1 MPRCAVCG
9 QDNPGGFRFCG
20 ACGAS
25 LAGPARAPAE
35 ERRLVSVLFCDLVGF
50 TARSDQADPEDVG
63 ALLRPYHARL
73 RAEIERRG
81 GTLDKF
87 IGDGVMAVF
96 GAPVA
101 HEDDPERAVRCALG
115 MLGAIEELNEARPS
129 LDLAI
134 RVGITTGE
142 ALVRLG
148 PGQQTEGV
156 VGDVVNTASRLEG
169 VAPAGGVVVGEATF
183 RATRRLFDYQ
193 ELAPV
198 KVKGKADP
206 VPVWR
211 LEGARSRIG
220 IEAFRRAGTPFVGRQ
235 AELDL
240 LKGLF
245 EQTLTDRTVRLV
257 TVVGEPG
264 VGKSRFVSELAAS
277 VDERPELVIWR
288 QGRCLP
294 YGDGITFWAL
304 GEIVKAQAG
313 VLESDPPAEV
323 TAKLEAAVADLLPD
337 PSERGWLRARLA
349 PLLGVAGP
357 DAVKAERAELF
368 AAWRRFVEAIA
379 AARPLVLVVEDLH
392 WADQAMLEFLEHLV
406 ERSADLPL
414 LLVATARPELLERQ
428 PGWGGGSL
436 ASTRIPLGAL
446 TDLET
451 ARLLAALV
459 GRSVLPVGVQALLL
473 ERAAGNPLYA
483 EEFARLLADHGLAA
497 GNQVEGEVAA
507 VPDIPVPETVHGL
520 IAARLDALTPEVRA
534 LVQDAAVI
542 GRVFWPGAVAAMD
555 GTGTGTGPGGAGDDD
570 GGAVQAGLAELER
583 KQLVQRAQT
592 SSVQHQDE
600 YVFWHALVRDVAY
613 AQIPR
618 VGRARR
624 HQAVAEWVE
633 AVAGERVGDLA
644 EVVAHHYGQALA
656 YARAARE
663 PQARID
669 QLVEPTRRFLILAGD
684 RTINLDLDRARAYYR
699 QAVELGQPRD
709 PARPHLLVRTGRVAF
724 QSGDYPEAVAVY
736 EEAIADMRRTGDLQ
750 GLGATLGRLATVLW
764 NQGDTR
770 GANAALTEAIEL
782 LEREPPGPELVSAYV
797 RMAGDRVTSGH
808 AGEALDWANKGLAL
822 ADDLGGLPRVRPRAL
837 DARGMARCDLGDF
850 DGGMADLRE
859 GLALGLELGSGYD
872 TAVLYNNLA
881 EPVWLVEGPA
891 AAMAV
896 CEEGVDFAERRGLSE
911 AAMWLRSSTLG
922 PLLDQGRW
930 EEVVTLADEAIA
942 WDLAHGGD
950 YLAIG
955 CRRHVTLVL
964 AWQGD
969 LIAARD
975 LAGRVLPRAR
985 EIDDLQQLVP
995 ALVNSALVERASG
1008 DQPAALALVE
1018 EAAELTAGRAGG
1030 RRYLG
1035 QYLADMVRVA
1045 AVPAPAL
1052 AKSLL
1057 DDAEATATRYRL
1069 AAATSQAVL
1078 AESIGEL
1085 EHAAT
1090 LYTEVAA
1097 GWSAYGQVL
1106 EHVLALLG
1114 QGRCLAQLGRPDAGP
1129 VLRVAHQR
1137 LIALGARPTATEAN
1151 DLLDRL
1157 AAGPRP

>member
-101 HEDDPERAVRCALG
+101 HEDDPERAVRC
-115 MLGAIEELNEARPS
+115 
-129 LDLAI
+129 DLAI

-148 PGQQTEGV
+148 PDQQTEGV

-183 RATRRLFDYQ
+183 RATRRLFHYQ
-193 ELAPV
+193 ELEPV
-198 KVKGKADP
+198 QVKGKADP

-211 LEGARSRIG
+211 LEGARSRTG
-220 IEAFRRAGTPFVGRQ
+220 IEAVRRASTPFVGRQ
-235 AELDL
+235 AELGL

-245 EQTLTDRTVRLV
+245 TQALTDRVVRLV

-304 GEIVKAQAG
+304 GEIVKAQAD

-392 WADQAMLEFLEHLV
+392 WADQAMLEFLEYLV
-406 ERSADLPL
+406 EHSADLPL
-414 LLVATARPELLERQ
+414 LILATARPELLERQ
-428 PGWGGGSL
+428 PGWGEGSH

-446 TDLET
+446 SDLET
-451 ARLLAALV
+451 ARLVAALV
-459 GRSVLPVGVQALLL
+459 GRSSLPVGVQALLL

-483 EEFARLLADHGLAA
+483 EEFARLLADHGL
-497 GNQVEGEVAA
+497 VLEGEVAA
-507 VPDIPVPETVHGL
+507 APDIPVPETVHGL
-520 IAARLDALTPEVRA
+520 IAARLDALTPKVRA
-534 LVQDAAVI
+534 LVQDAAVV

-555 GTGTGTGPGGAGDDD
+555 GARADGDGSGPAILE
-570 GGAVQAGLAELER
+570 GLAELER
-583 KQLVQRAQT
+583 KQLVQRART

-624 HQAVAEWVE
+624 NQAVAEWVE
-633 AVAGERVGDLA
+633 QVAGERVGDLA
-644 EVVAHHYGQALA
+644 EVVAHHYGQALT

-663 PQARID
+663 PQDRID
-669 QLVEPTRRFLILAGD
+669 ALIEPTQRFLVLAGD

-699 QAVELGQPRD
+699 QAVELGQPKD
-709 PARPHLLVRTGRVAF
+709 PERPHLLVRTGRVAF

-736 EEAIADMRRTGDLQ
+736 EEAIADLRRQGDTQ
-750 GLGATLGRLATVLW
+750 VLGATLGRLATVYW

-770 GANAALTEAIEL
+770 RANAVLSEAIEL
-782 LEREPPGPELVSAYV
+782 LEREPPGAELVSAYV
-797 RMAGDRVTSGH
+797 RMAADRVVSGH
-808 AGEALDWANKGLAL
+808 AREALEWADKALAL
-822 ADDLGGLPRVRPRAL
+822 ADNLGGLPRIRPRAL
-837 DARGMARCDLGDF
+837 DARGTARCDLDDF
-850 DGGMADLRE
+850 GGMDDLRT

-872 TAVLYNNLA
+872 TAVLFNNLA
-881 EPVWLVEGPA
+881 EPVWLVEGPDA
-891 AAMAV
+891 ALAV
-896 CEEGVDFAERRGLSE
+896 CEDGVDFAERRGLSE
-911 AAMWLRSSTLG
+911 AAMWLRASTLG
-922 PLLDQGRW
+922 PLLDLGRW
-930 EEVVTLADEAIA
+930 DESVALADEAIA

-955 CRRHVTLVL
+955 CRRYVTQVL
-964 AWQGD
+964 TWQGD
-969 LIAARD
+969 LLAARD
-975 LAGRVLPRAR
+975 LATRVLPRAR
-985 EIDDLQQLVP
+985 EIDYLQQLGP
-995 ALVNSALVERASG
+995 ALVNSSLVERASG
-1008 DQPAALALVE
+1008 REAAALALVE
-1018 EAAELTAGRAGG
+1018 EAAATTAERAGG
-1030 RRYLG
+1030 RRFLG
-1035 QYLADMVRVA
+1035 QHLADMVRV
-1045 AVPAPAL
+1045 V
-1052 AKSLL
+1052 
-1057 DDAEATATRYRL
+1057 
-1069 AAATSQAVL
+1069 
-1078 AESIGEL
+1078 
-1085 EHAAT
+1085 
-1090 LYTEVAA
+1090 
-1097 GWSAYGQVL
+1097 
-1106 EHVLALLG
+1106 
-1114 QGRCLAQLGRPDAGP
+1114 
-1129 VLRVAHQR
+1129 
-1137 LIALGARPTATEAN
+1137 
-1151 DLLDRL
+1151 
-1157 AAGPRP
+1157 

>member
-63 ALLRPYHARL
+63 ALLRPYHARF

-115 MLGAIEELNEARPS
+115 MLAAIEELNAARPV

-148 PGQQTEGV
+148 PDQQTEGV

-211 LEGARSRIG
+211 LEGARSRTG
-220 IEAFRRAGTPFVGRQ
+220 IEAVRRASTPFVGRQ

-245 EQTLTDRTVRLV
+245 EQTLTDQTVRLV

-313 VLESDPPAEV
+313 VLESDAPAEV

-349 PLLGVAGP
+349 PLLGIAGP

-379 AARPLVLVVEDLH
+379 AAGPLVLVVEDLH

-414 LLVATARPELLERQ
+414 LIVATARPELLERQ
-428 PGWGGGSL
+428 PGWGGGNQ

-483 EEFARLLADHGLAA
+483 EEFARLLADHGLV
-497 GNQVEGEVAA
+497 VEGEVAA
-507 VPDIPVPETVHGL
+507 APDIPVPETVHGL

-555 GTGTGTGPGGAGDDD
+555 GTGDGDGT
-570 GGAVQAGLAELER
+570 AVQAGLAELER
-583 KQLVQRAQT
+583 KQLVQRART

-724 QSGDYPEAVAVY
+724 QSGDYPEALAVY
-736 EEAIADMRRTGDLQ
+736 EEAIADLRRQGDTQ
-750 GLGATLGRLATVLW
+750 VLGATLGRLATVYW

-770 GANAALTEAIEL
+770 RANAVLTEAIEL
-782 LEREPPGPELVSAYV
+782 LEREPPGAELASAYV
-797 RMAGDRVTSGH
+797 RMAADRVVSGH
-808 AGEALDWANKGLAL
+808 AREALEWADKALAL
-822 ADDLGGLPRVRPRAL
+822 ADDLGGLPRIRPRAL
-837 DARGMARCDLGDF
+837 DARGTARCDLGDF
-850 DGGMADLRE
+850 GGMDDLRA

-881 EPVWLVEGPA
+881 EPVWLVEGPD

-896 CEEGVDFAERRGLSE
+896 CEEGVDFAERRGQSE
-911 AAMWLRSSTLG
+911 AAMWLRASTLG
-922 PLLDQGRW
+922 PLLDLGRW
-930 EEVVTLADEAIA
+930 DEAVALADEAIA

-955 CRRHVTLVL
+955 CRRHLTLIL
-964 AWQGD
+964 AWRGD

-975 LAGRVLPRAR
+975 LASRVLPRAR

-1008 DQPAALALVE
+1008 DQQAAVALVE

-1030 RRYLG
+1030 RRFLG
-1035 QYLADMVRVA
+1035 QHLADMVRVA
-1045 AVPAPAL
+1045 AVPAPAM
-1052 AKSLL
+1052 AKALL

-1069 AAATSQAVL
+1069 AAATARAVL
-1078 AESIGEL
+1078 AESTGDL

-1114 QGRCLAQLGRPDAGP
+1114 RGRCLAQLGRPGARP

-1137 LIALGARPTATEAN
+1137 LITLGARPTAAEAK
-1151 DLLDRL
+1151 DLLDHL
-1157 AAGPRP
+1157 AADPRP

>member
-1 MPRCAVCG
+1 
-9 QDNPGGFRFCG
+9 
-20 ACGAS
+20 
-25 LAGPARAPAE
+25 
-35 ERRLVSVLFCDLVGF
+35 
-50 TARSDQADPEDVG
+50 
-63 ALLRPYHARL
+63 
-73 RAEIERRG
+73 
-81 GTLDKF
+81 
-87 IGDGVMAVF
+87 
-96 GAPVA
+96 A

-115 MLGAIEELNEARPS
+115 MLTAIEELNLAHPS
-129 LDLAI
+129 LDLAVRI
-134 RVGITTGE
+134 GITTGE

-148 PGQQTEGV
+148 PDQRSEGV

-211 LEGARSRIG
+211 LEGARSRTG
-220 IEAFRRAGTPFVGRQ
+220 IEAVRRAGTPFVGRQ
-235 AELDL
+235 VELDL

-245 EQTLTDRTVRLV
+245 EQTLADRVVRLV

-264 VGKSRFVSELAAS
+264 VGKSRFVTELAAS
-277 VDERPELVIWR
+277 IDDRPELVAWR

-304 GEIVKAQAG
+304 GEIVKGQAG
-313 VLESDPPAEV
+313 ILESDPSSEV
-323 TAKLEAAVADLLPD
+323 SAKLEAAVADLLAD
-337 PSERGWLRARLA
+337 PSERGWLRERLA
-349 PLLGVAGP
+349 PLVGIAGP

-368 AAWRRFVEAIA
+368 AAWQRFVEAIA
-379 AARPLVLVVEDLH
+379 ASHPLILVIEDLH

-414 LLVATARPELLERQ
+414 LILATARPELLERQ
-428 PGWGGGSL
+428 PGWGGGNRT
-436 ASTRIPLGAL
+436 STRIPLGAL
-446 TDLET
+446 TDLEV
-451 ARLLAALV
+451 ARLVAALV
-459 GRSVLPVGVQALLL
+459 GRAALPVGVQALLL

-483 EEFARLLADHGLAA
+483 EEFARLLADQGLV
-497 GNQVEGEVAA
+497 VEGEVAA
-507 VPDIPVPETVHGL
+507 APDIPVPETVHGL

-534 LVQDAAVI
+534 LVQNAAVV

-555 GTGTGTGPGGAGDDD
+555 GNRPAGAEASAGPGTAGLALLD
-570 GGAVQAGLAELER
+570 GLAELER
-583 KQLVQRAQT
+583 KQLIQRART

-624 HQAVAEWVE
+624 HQVVAEWVE

-644 EVVAHHYGQALA
+644 EVVAHHYGQALT

-709 PARPHLLVRTGRVAF
+709 PKRPHLLVRTGRVAF

-736 EEAIADMRRTGDLQ
+736 QEAIDDMRRTGDLQ

-770 GANAALTEAIEL
+770 GSSAALTEAIEL
-782 LEREPPGPELVSAYV
+782 LEREPPGPELASAYV
-797 RMAGDRVTSGH
+797 RMAGDRVTAGH
-808 AGEALDWANKGLAL
+808 ASEALDWANKGLAL
-822 ADDLGGLPRVRPRAL
+822 ADDLGGLPRVRARVL

-850 DGGMADLRE
+850 AGGMADLRE

-872 TAVLYNNLA
+872 TAVIYNNLA
-881 EPVWLVEGPA
+881 EPVWLVEGPD

-896 CEEGVDFAERRGLSE
+896 CEDGIDFAERRGLSE
-911 AAMWLRSSTLG
+911 AAMWMRASTIG
-922 PLLDQGRW
+922 MLLDLGRW
-930 EEVVTLADEAIA
+930 EEAVTLADEAIA

-955 CRRHVTLVL
+955 CRRYVTLVL

-975 LAGRVLPRAR
+975 LARRVLPRAR

-995 ALVNSALVERASG
+995 ALVNSALVEHASG
-1008 DQPAALALVE
+1008 DHPAALALVE
-1018 EAAELTAGRAGG
+1018 EAATLTTGRAGG
-1030 RRYLG
+1030 RRFLG
-1035 QYLADMVRVA
+1035 QHLADMVRIA

-1052 AKSLL
+1052 AKSLI
-1057 DDAEATATRYRL
+1057 DDTETTATRYRL
-1069 AAATSQAVL
+1069 TATTAQAVL
-1078 AESIGEL
+1078 
-1085 EHAAT
+1085 
-1090 LYTEVAA
+1090 
-1097 GWSAYGQVL
+1097 
-1106 EHVLALLG
+1106 
-1114 QGRCLAQLGRPDAGP
+1114 
-1129 VLRVAHQR
+1129 
-1137 LIALGARPTATEAN
+1137 TEATGDPEAAASLYAEAAEGWTTYRN
-1151 DLLDRL
+1151 VLDH
-1157 AAGPRP
+1157 

>member
-25 LAGPARAPAE
+25 LTGPARAPAE
-35 ERRLVSVLFCDLVGF
+35 ERRLVTVLFCDLVGF

-63 ALLRPYHARL
+63 ALLRPYHARF
-73 RAEIERRG
+73 RSEIERRG

-115 MLGAIEELNEARPS
+115 MLTAIEQLNEANPS
-129 LDLAI
+129 LDLAVRI
-134 RVGITTGE
+134 GIATGE

-148 PGQQTEGV
+148 PGQQSEGV

-169 VAPAGGVVVGEATF
+169 VAPAGGVVVGEATY
-183 RATRRLFDYQ
+183 RATRRQFDYQ
-193 ELAPV
+193 GLGAV
-198 KVKGKADP
+198 QVKGKADP

-211 LEGARSRIG
+211 LQGARSRTG
-220 IEAFRRAGTPFVGRQ
+220 IEAIRRAGTPFVGRQ
-235 AELDL
+235 AALDL

-245 EQTLTDRTVRLV
+245 EETLTDRTVRLV

-264 VGKSRFVSELAAS
+264 VGKSRFVAELAAS
-277 VDERPELVIWR
+277 VDGRPELIAWR

-313 VLESDPPAEV
+313 ILESDPPAEV
-323 TAKLEAAVADLLPD
+323 SAKLEAAVADLLPD
-337 PSERGWLRARLA
+337 PSERGWVRARLA
-349 PLLGVAGP
+349 PLLGIAGP
-357 DAVKAERAELF
+357 DTAKAERAELF

-379 AARPLVLVVEDLH
+379 ATHPLVLVVEDLH
-392 WADQAMLEFLEHLV
+392 WADQAMLEFLENLV

-414 LLVATARPELLERQ
+414 LIVATARPELLERQ
-428 PGWGGGSL
+428 PGWGGGNP

-446 TDLET
+446 SDLDT
-451 ARLLAALV
+451 ARLVAALV
-459 GRSVLPVGVQALLL
+459 GRSALPVGVQALLL

-483 EEFARLLADHGLAA
+483 EEFARLLADQGLV
-497 GNQVEGEVAA
+497 VEGEVAA
-507 VPDIPVPETVHGL
+507 APDIPVPDTVHGL

-534 LVQDAAVI
+534 LVQDAAVV

-555 GTGTGTGPGGAGDDD
+555 GNRAAANDAGAGTG
-570 GGAVQAGLAELER
+570 QAGQEVMAALAELER
-583 KQLVQRAQT
+583 KQLVQRART

-709 PARPHLLVRTGRVAF
+709 PERPHLLVRTGRVAF

-736 EEAIADMRRTGDLQ
+736 QEAIGDMRRTGDLQ

-770 GANAALTEAIEL
+770 GSSAALSEAIEL
-782 LEREPPGPELVSAYV
+782 LEGEPAGPELVSAYV
-797 RMAGDRVTSGH
+797 RMAGDRVTAGH
-808 AGEALDWANKGLAL
+808 ASEALDWAEKGLAL
-822 ADDLGGLPRVRPRAL
+822 ADQLGGLPRVRPRAL

-850 DGGMADLRE
+850 
-859 GLALGLELGSGYD
+859 
-872 TAVLYNNLA
+872 
-881 EPVWLVEGPA
+881 
-891 AAMAV
+891 
-896 CEEGVDFAERRGLSE
+896 
-911 AAMWLRSSTLG
+911 
-922 PLLDQGRW
+922 
-930 EEVVTLADEAIA
+930 
-942 WDLAHGGD
+942 
-950 YLAIG
+950 
-955 CRRHVTLVL
+955 
-964 AWQGD
+964 
-969 LIAARD
+969 
-975 LAGRVLPRAR
+975 
-985 EIDDLQQLVP
+985 
-995 ALVNSALVERASG
+995 
-1008 DQPAALALVE
+1008 
-1018 EAAELTAGRAGG
+1018 
-1030 RRYLG
+1030 
-1035 QYLADMVRVA
+1035 
-1045 AVPAPAL
+1045 
-1052 AKSLL
+1052 
-1057 DDAEATATRYRL
+1057 
-1069 AAATSQAVL
+1069 
-1078 AESIGEL
+1078 
-1085 EHAAT
+1085 
-1090 LYTEVAA
+1090 
-1097 GWSAYGQVL
+1097 
-1106 EHVLALLG
+1106 
-1114 QGRCLAQLGRPDAGP
+1114 
-1129 VLRVAHQR
+1129 
-1137 LIALGARPTATEAN
+1137 
-1151 DLLDRL
+1151 
-1157 AAGPRP
+1157 

>member
-35 ERRLVSVLFCDLVGF
+35 ERRLVTVLFCDLVGF

-63 ALLRPYHARL
+63 ALLRPYHIRL
-73 RAEIERRG
+73 RAEIERLA

-87 IGDGVMAVF
+87 VGDGVMAVF

-101 HEDDPERAVRCALG
+101 HEDDPERAVRCALAV
-115 MLGAIEELNEARPS
+115 LAASQELNLTVR
-129 LDLAI
+129 I
-134 RVGITTGE
+134 GITTGE
-142 ALVRLG
+142 ALVRSG
-148 PGQQTEGV
+148 PTRHTEGV
-156 VGDVVNTASRLEG
+156 VGDVVNTASRLQG

-193 ELAPV
+193 ELGPV
-198 KVKGKADP
+198 QVKGKADP

-211 LEGARSRIG
+211 LERARSRTG
-220 IEAFRRAGTPFVGRQ
+220 IEAVRRAGTPFVGRQ
-235 AELDL
+235 AELER

-245 EQTLTDRTVRLV
+245 EQTLADRTVRLV

-264 VGKSRFVSELAAS
+264 VGKSRFVGELAAG
-277 VDERPELVIWR
+277 VDARPELVTWR

-313 VLESDPPAEV
+313 ILESDPPAEV
-323 TAKLEAAVADLLPD
+323 SAKLQTAIADLLPD
-337 PSERGWLRARLA
+337 PSEREWLRARLA
-349 PLLGVAGP
+349 PLLGIADA

-368 AAWRRFVEAIA
+368 AAWQRFVEAMA
-379 AARPLVLVVEDLH
+379 ASHPLVLVVEDLH
-392 WADQAMLEFLEHLV
+392 WADAAMLEFLEHLI
-406 ERSADLPL
+406 ERSTDLPL
-414 LLVATARPELLERQ
+414 LIMATARPELLERR
-428 PGWGGGSL
+428 PGWGDD
-436 ASTRIPLGAL
+436 APAATRIPLL
-446 TDLET
+446 PLSDLEV
-451 ARLLAALV
+451 ARLVAALV
-459 GRSVLPVGVQALLL
+459 GRTSLPVGVQALLL
-473 ERAAGNPLYA
+473 ERAGGNPLYA
-483 EEFARLLADHGLAA
+483 EEFARLLADQGMAA
-497 GNQVEGEVAA
+497 GEDAA

-520 IAARLDALTPEVRA
+520 IAARLDALAPEVRA
-534 LVQDAAVI
+534 LVQDAAVV

-555 GTGTGTGPGGAGDDD
+555 GDGGVGGGRAGDQT
-570 GGAVQAGLAELER
+570 VPAGLAELER

-618 VGRARR
+618 AGRARR

-663 PQARID
+663 PQEQID
-669 QLVEPTRRFLILAGD
+669 KLVEPTRRFLVLAGD

-699 QAVELGQPRD
+699 QAVELGQPRE
-709 PARPHLLVRTGRVAF
+709 PERPHLLVRTGRVAF

-736 EEAIADMRRTGDLQ
+736 EEAIADLRRQGDTQ
-750 GLGATLGRLATVLW
+750 VLGATLGRLATVYW

-770 GANAALTEAIEL
+770 RADAVLTEAIDL
-782 LEREPPGPELVSAYV
+782 LEREPPGAELVSAYV
-797 RMAGDRVTSGH
+797 RMAGDRVVSGH
-808 AGEALDWANKGLAL
+808 ASEAIEWADKALVL
-822 ADDLGGLPRVRPRAL
+822 ADELGGLPRIRPRAL

-850 DGGMADLRE
+850 GGMDDLRA

-881 EPVWLVEGPA
+881 EPVWLVEGPQA
-891 AAMAV
+891 ALEV

-911 AAMWLRSSTLG
+911 AAMWQRASTLG
-922 PLLDQGRW
+922 PLLDLGRW
-930 EEVVTLADEAIA
+930 EEAVTLADEAIA

-950 YLAIG
+950 YLAIY
-955 CRRHVTLVL
+955 CRRYVTLVL
-964 AWQGD
+964 TWQGD

-975 LAGRVLPRAR
+975 LARRVLPRAR

-995 ALVNSALVERASG
+995 ALVNAALVEHATG
-1008 DQPAALALVE
+1008 DHSAALALVT
-1018 EAAELTAGRAGG
+1018 EAAQLTADRAGG
-1030 RRYLG
+1030 RRFLG
-1035 QYLADMVRVA
+1035 QFLADMVRVTA
-1045 AVPAPAL
+1045 APAPDL
-1052 AKSLL
+1052 GRSLI
-1057 DDAEATATRYRL
+1057 AQTEPTATRYRL
-1069 AAATSQAVL
+1069 TATTAEAVL
-1078 AESIGEL
+1078 AEVTDEV
-1085 EHAAT
+1085 EAAAG
-1090 LYTEVAA
+1090 LYAEVAG
-1097 GWSAYGQVL
+1097 GWSAYGHL
-1106 EHVLALLG
+1106 HEHALALLG
-1114 QGRCLAQLGRPDAGP
+1114 QGRCLLRSGRPEGEQ
-1129 VLRVAHQR
+1129 VLRVAQR
-1137 LIALGARPTATEAN
+1137 HLTALGARPPATEA
-1151 DLLDRL
+1151 DTLLRS
-1157 AAGPRP
+1157 AGQQGP

>member
-1 MPRCAVCG
+1 MPRCEVCG

-20 ACGAS
+20 ACGAP
-25 LAGPARAPAE
+25 LATAPAPVE
-35 ERRLVSVLFCDLVGF
+35 ERRLVTVLFCDLVDF
-50 TARSDQADPEDVG
+50 TARSDRADPEDVG
-63 ALLRPYHARL
+63 ALLRPYHSRQ
-73 RAEIERRG
+73 RAEIERLG

-87 IGDGVMAVF
+87 IGDGIMAVF

-101 HEDDPERAVRCALG
+101 HEDDPERAVRCALR
-115 MLGAIEELNEARPS
+115 MLVAIEELNQDHPS
-129 LDLAI
+129 LDLAVRI
-134 RVGITTGE
+134 GITTGE

-156 VGDVVNTASRLEG
+156 IGDVVNTASRLQG
-169 VAPAGGVVVGEATF
+169 VAPAGGVVVGETTF
-183 RATRRLFDYQ
+183 RATSRAFDYR
-193 ELAPV
+193 ELGPV
-198 KVKGKADP
+198 QVKGKADP

-211 LEGARSRIG
+211 LEGARSRTG
-220 IEAFRRAGTPFVGRQ
+220 IEAVRRSAAPFVGRR
-235 AELDL
+235 AELEL
-240 LKGLF
+240 LEGLF
-245 EQTLTDRTVRLV
+245 ERTLAERTVRLV

-264 VGKSRFVSELAAS
+264 VGKSRFVSELAAHA
-277 VDERPELVIWR
+277 DARPELVTWR

-313 VLESDPPAEV
+313 ILETDPPAQA
-323 TAKLEAAVADLLPD
+323 TAKLQAAVAHLVPD
-337 PSERGWLRARLA
+337 PSEGEWLRARLA
-349 PLLGVAGP
+349 PLLGIADP

-368 AAWRRFVEAIA
+368 AAWRRFVEALA
-379 AARPLVLVVEDLH
+379 AANPLVLVIEDLH
-392 WADQAMLEFLEHLV
+392 WADPAMLEFLQHLA
-406 ERSADLPL
+406 ERASGLPL
-414 LLVATARPELLERQ
+414 LIVATARPELLERH
-428 PGWGGGSL
+428 PGWGD
-436 ASTRIPLGAL
+436 ANPAATRIPLEAL

-451 ARLLAALV
+451 ARLVAALV
-459 GRSVLPVGVQALLL
+459 GQALLPLGVQALLL
-473 ERAAGNPLYA
+473 ERAGGNPLYA
-483 EEFARLLADHGLAA
+483 EEFARLLADQGLVAE
-497 GNQVEGEVAA
+497 NQVEGEVAT

-520 IAARLDALTPEVRA
+520 IAARLDTLAPEVRA
-534 LVQDAAVI
+534 LVQDAAVV
-542 GRVFWPGAVAAMD
+542 GRVFWPGAVAAM
-555 GTGTGTGPGGAGDDD
+555 GDDRGS
-570 GGAVQAGLAELER
+570 GGLKPSPPVEPSRDVEAGLAELER
-583 KQLVQRAQT
+583 KQVVQRART
-592 SSVQHQDE
+592 TSVQHQDE

-618 VGRARR
+618 AGRARR

-663 PQARID
+663 PQEQID
-669 QLVEPTRRFLILAGD
+669 KLVEPTRRFLILAGD

-822 ADDLGGLPRVRPRAL
+822 ADELGGLPRVRPRAL

-859 GLALGLELGSGYD
+859 GLALGLELGSGYG
-872 TAVLYNNLA
+872 TAVLYSNLA
-881 EPVWLVEGPA
+881 EPVWLVEGPD

-911 AAMWLRSSTLG
+911 AAMWLRSSTIG

-930 EEVVTLADEAIA
+930 EEAVTLADEAIA

-955 CRRHVTLVL
+955 CRRQVTLVL

-1008 DQPAALALVE
+1008 DPLAALALVE

-1030 RRYLG
+1030 RRFLG

-1069 AAATSQAVL
+1069 AAATANAIL
-1078 AESIGEL
+1078 AEATGDP

-1090 LYTEVAA
+1090 LYIEAA
-1097 GWSAYGQVL
+1097 NGWSTYGQAL
-1106 EHVLALLG
+1106 EQALALLR
-1114 QGRCLAQLGRPDAGP
+1114 QGRCLTQLGRSDAER
-1129 VLRVAHQR
+1129 VLRVAHQH
-1137 LIALGARPTATEAN
+1137 LQILGTRPTAAEAMK
-1151 DLLDRL
+1151 LLERQ
-1157 AAGPRP
+1157 G

>member
-25 LAGPARAPAE
+25 LTGPAQAPAE
-35 ERRLVSVLFCDLVGF
+35 ERRRVTVLFCDLVDF
-50 TARSDQADPEDVG
+50 TARADQADPEDVG
-63 ALLRPYHARL
+63 ALLRPYHARQ

-87 IGDGVMAVF
+87 IGDGIMAVF
-96 GAPVA
+96 GAPLA

-115 MLGAIEELNEARPS
+115 MLAAIEELNRASPS
-129 LDLAI
+129 LDLAVRI
-134 RVGITTGE
+134 GVTTGE

-148 PGQQTEGV
+148 PDRQTEGV
-156 VGDVVNTASRLEG
+156 VGDVVNTASRLQG

-183 RATRRLFDYQ
+183 RATSRLFDYQ
-193 ELAPV
+193 ELGAV
-198 KVKGKADP
+198 QVKGKADP
-206 VPVWR
+206 LPVWR
-211 LEGARSRIG
+211 LEGARSRTG
-220 IEAFRRAGTPFVGRQ
+220 IEAVRRAGTPFVGRQ
-235 AELDL
+235 AELAR
-240 LKGLF
+240 LKDLF
-245 EQTLTDRTVRLV
+245 ERTVADRTVRLV
-257 TVVGEPG
+257 TVMGEPG
-264 VGKSRFVSELAAS
+264 VGKSRFVGELAALLE
-277 VDERPELVIWR
+277 DRPRLVTWR

-304 GEIVKAQAG
+304 GEIVKAEAG
-313 VLESDPPAEV
+313 ILETDPPAQ
-323 TAKLEAAVADLLPD
+323 ASDKLLEAVAALLPD
-337 PSERGWLRARLA
+337 PSEREWVRTRLA
-349 PLLGVAGP
+349 PLLGIADP
-357 DAVKAERAELF
+357 DAVKPERAELF
-368 AAWRRFVEAIA
+368 AAWRRLIEAMA
-379 AARPLVLVVEDLH
+379 ASGPVVLVVEDLH
-392 WADQAMLEFLEHLV
+392 WADPAMLEFLGHLV
-406 ERSADLPL
+406 ERAGGLPL
-414 LLVATARPELLERQ
+414 LVVATARPELLERH
-428 PGWGGGSL
+428 PGWGDDDP

-446 TDLET
+446 SDLET
-451 ARLLAALV
+451 AQLVAALV

-483 EEFARLLADHGLAA
+483 EEFARLLADRGLV
-497 GNQVEGEVAA
+497 VEDQAAA
-507 VPDIPVPETVHGL
+507 VPEIPVPDTVHGL

-534 LVQDAAVI
+534 LVQDAAVV

-555 GTGTGTGPGGAGDDD
+555 GAGD
-570 GGAVQAGLAELER
+570 GVVQASLAELER
-583 KQLVQRAQT
+583 KQLVQRART

-618 VGRARR
+618 AGRARR

-633 AVAGERVGDLA
+633 EVAGERVGDLA
-644 EVVAHHYGQALA
+644 EVVAHHFGQALA

-669 QLVEPTRRFLILAGD
+669 RLVEPTRRFLVLAGD

-709 PARPHLLVRTGRVAF
+709 PEHPHLLVRTGRVAF

-736 EEAIADMRRTGDLQ
+736 EEAIADLRRRGDLQ
-750 GLGATLGRLATVLW
+750 GLGATLGRLATVFW

-770 GANAALTEAIEL
+770 RADAVLTEAIEL

-797 RMAGDRVTSGH
+797 RMAGDRVISGH
-808 AGEALDWANKGLAL
+808 AREALEWADKALAL
-822 ADDLGGLPRVRPRAL
+822 ADDLGGLPRIRPRAL

-850 DGGMADLRE
+850 AGGMDDLRS

-881 EPVWLVEGPA
+881 EPVWLVEGPE
-891 AAMAV
+891 AAMAL
-896 CEEGVDFAERRGLSE
+896 CENGIDFAERRGLSE
-911 AAMWLRSSTLG
+911 AAMWLRSSTVG

-930 EEVVTLADEAIA
+930 EEAMTLADEAIA

-955 CRRHVTLVL
+955 CRRYVTLVL

-975 LAGRVLPRAR
+975 LATRVLPRAR

-995 ALVNSALVERASG
+995 ALVNAALVEHATG
-1008 DQPAALALVE
+1008 DKAAALALVA
-1018 EAAELTAGRAGG
+1018 EAAQLTADRAGG
-1030 RRYLG
+1030 RRFLG

-1045 AVPAPAL
+1045 AGPAPAL
-1052 AKSLL
+1052 AQDLI
-1057 DDAEATATRYRL
+1057 DATEPTATRYRL
-1069 AAATSQAVL
+1069 AAATARAVL
-1078 AESIGEL
+1078 AESTGDPS
-1085 EHAAT
+1085 A
-1090 LYTEVAA
+1090 AA
-1097 GWSAYGQVL
+1097 GLYAEAAEGWRAYGQVL
-1106 EHVLALLG
+1106 EHALALLG
-1114 QGRCLAQLGRPDAGP
+1114 QGRCLAALGHPDAGD
-1129 VLRVAHQR
+1129 LLQAAHQR
-1137 LIALGARPTATEAN
+1137 LKDLGARPSAAEAST
-1151 DLLDRL
+1151 LLDRVV
-1157 AAGPRP
+1157 AR